1 MKKKTV
7 VSMIVG
13 ATLLV
18 GGTIGGTW
26 AFLSRNASHR
36 PAPVA
41 AQDKYKYV
49 GESQIVV
56 MLRQQDGQNA
66 TSIDAQ
72 AHYAMLDLVLKTTP
86 EKEAIV
92 RDHMLLLRSLT
103 VDAVSQYTLEQLRQ
117 MNVAELANVL
127 DRAFRQSYKTRA
139 VAMPFESVMIGK
151 LLAE

>member
-13 ATLLV
+13 ATLL
-18 GGTIGGTW
+18 GGGAAGGTW
-26 AFLSRNASHR
+26 ALLSRKASHP

-56 MLRQQDGQNA
+56 MLRQP
-66 TSIDAQ
+66 DAQ
-72 AHYAMLDLVLKTTP
+72 NPMPSYSEAHYAMLDLVLKTTP

-92 RDHMLLLRSLT
+92 HDHMLLLRSLT
-103 VDAVSQYTLEQLRQ
+103 VDAVSQYTLDQIRR
-117 MNVAELANVL
+117 MNVTELANVL